1 MNHQEELV
9 IADLSGFLRAFAWVN
24 AKCDNGFAFRV
35 ECVDG
40 NSDVE
45 SAVANQFGSEDAL
58 NISVRETKYSREFLS
73 KILTRWLL
81 CYLNDPVDR
90 DRLQDTRK
98 NFSLSHP
105 EFYSQLLNPII
116 DAIETLV
123 SVRSVYTIEL
133 TTKGFYACDS
143 DDLVI
148 AGNDR
153 MLFLHF
159 SVSD

>member
-9 IADLSGFLRAFAWVN
+9 IADLSGFFRAFEWVN
-24 AKCDNGFAFRV
+24 NKSDNGFTFRV

-40 NSDVE
+40 SSDVE
-45 SAVANQFGSEDAL
+45 SAVAKYFAAENAL
-58 NISVRETKYSREFLS
+58 SISVKEIAYSRE
-73 KILTRWLL
+73 ILFKTLVRWLL
-81 CYLNDPVDR
+81 CYLNDPVAR
-90 DRLQDTRK
+90 DRLQDPRQ

-105 EFYSQLLNPII
+105 DFYSQLLTPIL
-116 DAIETLV
+116 DAIESLV
-123 SVRSVYTIEL
+123 PVRSMCTIEL

>member
-1 MNHQEELV
+1 MNPEEALM

-24 AKCDNGFAFRV
+24 NKCDNGFSFRV

-45 SAVANQFGSEDAL
+45 SAVAIQFASENAL
-58 NISVRETKYSREFLS
+58 NISITENTYSRDFLS
-73 KILTRWLL
+73 KILIRWLL
-81 CYLNDPVDR
+81 CYLNDPVGR
-90 DRLQDTRK
+90 DRLQDTRQ

-105 EFYSQLLNPII
+105 ELYSQLLNPIL
-116 DAIETLV
+116 DVIETLV
-123 SVRSVYTIEL
+123 PVRTAYTIEL

>member
-9 IADLSGFLRAFAWVN
+9 IADLSGFFRAFEWVN
-24 AKCDNGFAFRV
+24 AKCDNGFTFRV

-45 SAVANQFGSEDAL
+45 SAVAKQFASENAL
-58 NISVRETKYSREFLS
+58 EISVKETGYSREFMS
-73 KILTRWLL
+73 KILIRWLL
-81 CYLNDPVDR
+81 CYLNDEVAR
-90 DRLQDTRK
+90 DRLQDARQ

-105 EFYSQLLNPII
+105 ELYAQLLNPVL

-123 SVRSVYTIEL
+123 PIRSAYTIEL

-143 DDLVI
+143 DDIVI